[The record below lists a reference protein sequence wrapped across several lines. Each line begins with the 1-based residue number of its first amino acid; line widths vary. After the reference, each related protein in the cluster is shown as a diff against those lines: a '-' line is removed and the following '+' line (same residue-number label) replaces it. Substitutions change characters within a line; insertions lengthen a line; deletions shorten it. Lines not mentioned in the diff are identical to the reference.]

1 MFGRLGG
8 DRRVILVA
16 FGVSSLIAVAV
27 GAWVC
32 ARHGVPARLWGLNLA
47 AWMVGAVAAVLIGGA
62 TAARRG
68 WVVVYVTPFLLAASL
83 AFPGRDGVH
92 RWVSAGPLQ
101 VNIAML
107 ILPMFVV
114 ALAATRSGQPGRWL
128 AALACLLVLGLQPDA
143 SQATALGLALTVIL
157 GGEAVAPRW
166 RLASLAAIWGF
177 VAWAWVRPDPL
188 EPVPPVEEIFRLAAG
203 QSTLLAGR
211 ARLGCVVSGAAKRRR
226 LAGRQ
231 DGGAGAGGAS
241 AGSSGRTGARSL
253 PDPAG
258 GPGAKSHPRRLAGRR
273 SPLRRDG
280 RRRADR
286 PRPRQ
291 NPLRV
296 RPGASGARVAPPF
309 NVFCI
314 QTMSTQRP
322 CL

>member
-68 WVVVYVTPFLLAASL
+68 WIVVYVTPFLLGASL

-128 AALACLLVLGLQPDA
+128 AALVCLLVLGLQPDA

-157 GGEAVAPRW
+157 GGEAAAPRR
-166 RLASLAAIWGF
+166 RLAGLAAIWGF

-188 EPVPPVEEIFRLAAG
+188 EPVPAVEEIFRLAAG
-203 QSTLLAGR
+203 QSTLLSVLGGLALAMSCLAPLSGAGSPAGR
-211 ARLGCVVSGAAKRRR
+211 MPGRALAVLLLGAAVGPA
-226 LAGRQ
+226 LGHFPTPLV
-231 DGGAGAGGAS
+231 GLGLSPILGAWLGVGLLCAVMAEG
-241 AGSSGRTGARSL
+241 GRTARDL
-253 PDPAG
+253 
-258 GPGAKSHPRRLAGRR
+258 
-273 SPLRRDG
+273 
-280 RRRADR
+280 
-286 PRPRQ
+286 
-291 NPLRV
+291 V
-296 RPGASGARVAPPF
+296 RTR
-309 NVFCI
+309 
-314 QTMSTQRP
+314 
-322 CL
+322 

>member
-157 GGEAVAPRW
+157 GGEPVAARW

-203 QSTLLAGR
+203 QSTLLSVLGGLALAMSCLAPLSGAGSPAGKMAGR
-211 ARLGCVVSGAAKRRR
+211 ALAVLLLGAAVGPA
-226 LAGRQ
+226 LGHFPTPLV
-231 DGGAGAGGAS
+231 GLGLSPILGAWLGVGLLCAMMAEG
-241 AGSSGRTGARSL
+241 GRTARDL
-253 PDPAG
+253 
-258 GPGAKSHPRRLAGRR
+258 
-273 SPLRRDG
+273 
-280 RRRADR
+280 
-286 PRPRQ
+286 
-291 NPLRV
+291 V
-296 RPGASGARVAPPF
+296 RTR
-309 NVFCI
+309 
-314 QTMSTQRP
+314 
-322 CL
+322 